1 VVSCVLWACGEQAGP
16 AGPAGPGITIS
27 VAPLTLPGLSRACY
41 DIAVVNAL
49 GETVVSRGDPTV
61 SDPASA
67 LCSDRFGNGAGG
79 DISYVAPCDADQP
92 NHTVYLWIDSLF
104 TVTGATETSLDDW
117 RNPCPPPANGALNG
131 CSLPVTCAENAD
143 VPVTFTLVIMRDA
156 NQGFFDIAVN
166 LDDIFCSAKVDC
178 TQDVAGT
185 EPLNLLFD
193 ANGARAPTIVMAA
206 ACTAGPS
213 HDTASVLHMSNVVVD
228 CGAAGTFDLDPTVM
242 GNAWSP
248 VHGGD
253 PVWQYAVYR
262 GQEALSCGGISCQKL
277 YWNVAIGLDTATA
290 GCTLR
295 AAVTTARAPGLVEGA
310 TPAATTYPYINIEV
324 PLTLPGGGRACT
336 QNPLNGPTSGVQ
348 TRYTSSSV
356 TREFCYRFDGITAAI
371 QPACTLSAGIAP
383 MDAVRGDHRVSS
395 LTGTTLNLTD
405 CPAAR
410 VWWVKPAPG
419 TTSNSSSLTNLGT
432 EANPVV
438 GLRPLLNRDPNAAG
452 GLKRGDVVYLTG
464 GTYFGEIDRNTTTS
478 VAGQAIFAVGD
489 AECPIVVR
497 SAPGQLAIIDGGL
510 REAQENPA
518 TAWEKLTDL
527 EALGDFHGGVPDE
540 YRTTAVIRTQPLAL
554 SGGTDPL
561 GGLILGSPTAPDQGL
576 TKGGHIPLFGYS
588 HRSDL
593 RATNEKWVA
602 LANEDIATEASYPC
616 ARKGGCFVWA
626 GPGTRWMPALPN
638 AKRQKCPT
646 IDTSLTATPNYVLV
660 PLPPDV
666 TKDQLSCDDT
676 GSENAET
683 FGRIHIRMQ
692 HTSFSDGP
700 PNDRQVA
707 PYEGATDPTT
717 IPLDI
722 PVFSIAFQ
730 VKEGSAHLRLEDL
743 VIRGGRRVGLRLD
756 GFFGYRN
763 NQPELVDKPITNVTI
778 KNVTIYAGQFGL
790 SMGHSREVRVEGSR
804 VFGNSAMWHSR
815 AHLKYRSGAG
825 YLVDATGT
833 SDGLVMDGNFFG
845 EGHDGFFLE
854 APNNF
859 TFTRNEIRRV
869 QDDGII
875 TQRKYTGYRKI
886 FKNLFTGCVQCLST
900 HNNGAAV
907 PLGAGVKIEFS
918 SPVAYFEP
926 ASGAIGSPDYKP
938 DSGTYVYRNHFDLRR
953 GTYSRP
959 PTIAENSEDDRAKI
973 YRRAG
978 GVIGDHGTVNWPI
991 LFVYHNTFVFREPF
1005 SRYGHGFAS
1014 GLGNGY
1020 LRLVNNL
1027 FLSRDGNWKPLLIE
1041 NKDISSASA
1050 DDDLDL
1056 IRDLDGGNNLF
1067 WNENPAPLCWTSAV
1081 PVTSVDGICGN
1092 NGPGDPVETRFTG
1105 ANNSVEVC
1113 GFKLNGFG
1121 SCKETGLL
1129 KGDRV
1134 LDPGLIPRWDE
1145 PLLPSLIGPSRTSP
1159 MTNVGRALPAGWPDA
1174 PPWADTGAPDIG
1186 AFPAR

>member
-193 ANGARAPTIVMAA
+193 ANGDRAPTIVMAA

-395 LTGTTLNLTD
+395 LTETVLDTTK
-405 CPAAR
+405 CPGAR
-410 VWWVKPAPG
+410 IWWVKPAPG
-419 TTSNSSSLTNLGT
+419 PMNNNTTYAADAGT
-432 EANPVV
+432 TRDKAIS
-438 GLRPLLNRDPNAAG
+438 GLRSLLNRASASAEL
-452 GLKRGDVVYLTG
+452 LKKGDVVYLTR
-464 GTYFGEIDRNTTTS
+464 GTYFGEIDRTSTTS
-478 VAGQAIFAVGD
+478 EAGQGLFAVGTSD
-489 AECPIVVR
+489 CPIVVR
-497 SAPGQLAIIDGGL
+497 SAPGDLAIIDGGL

-518 TAWEKLTDL
+518 TAWEDWTKF
-527 EALGDFHGGVPDE
+527 AGVPGE
-540 YRTTAVIRTQPLAL
+540 YRTTSDIRKVPLAMT
-554 SGGTDPL
+554 GGIDPI
-561 GGLILGSPTAPDQGL
+561 GGLILGNPTAPDGGL
-576 TKGGHIPLFGYS
+576 TMGGHIPLFGYK

-593 RATNEKWVA
+593 RATNEYWVG
-602 LANEDIATEASYPC
+602 LADDDIATASSYQC

-626 GPGTRWMPALPN
+626 GPGTRWMPTSWNTEREA
-638 AKRQKCPT
+638 CPSN
-646 IDTSLTATPNYVLV
+646 IPAG
-660 PLPPDV
+660 V
-666 TKDQLSCDDT
+666 TNDQLSCGI
-676 GSENAET
+676 GSENSQPL
-683 FGRIHIRMQ
+683 GRIHIRLQ
-692 HTSFSDGP
+692 PTSFSDGP
-700 PNDRQVA
+700 SNDPQVA
-707 PYEGATDPTT
+707 RYTGATDPRT

-730 VKEGSAHLRLEDL
+730 VKEGSQHLRLEDL
-743 VIRGGRRVGLRLD
+743 VIRGGRRIGLRLD
-756 GFFGYRN
+756 GFFGNRN
-763 NQPELVDKPITNVTI
+763 IGNNVIVFVDKPITNVTI
-778 KNVTIYAGQFGL
+778 KNVTIYSGQSGL
-790 SMGHSREVRVEGSR
+790 SMGHSRDVRVEGSR
-804 VFGNSAMWHSR
+804 IFGNSAMWHSR
-815 AHLKYRSGAG
+815 AHIKYRSDPG

-833 SDGLVMDGNFFG
+833 SDRLVMDRNFIG
-845 EGHDGFFLE
+845 EGHDGLYLE
-854 APNNF
+854 DPDTF
-859 TFTRNEIRRV
+859 TFTRNEIRRL

-875 TQRKYTGYRKI
+875 TQRKYIGVRKI
-886 FKNLFTGCVQCLST
+886 AQNLVTGCVQCLST
-900 HNNGAAV
+900 HNTGLAV
-907 PLGAGVKIEFS
+907 PLAAGVKIEFA
-918 SPVAYFEP
+918 PPPAAPAGLAGVFFEP
-926 ASGAIGSPDYKP
+926 ASGVLGSPNYKP
-938 DSGTYVYRNHFDLRR
+938 DSGTYVYRNQFDLRR
-953 GTYSRP
+953 GVYSRP
-959 PTIAENSEDDRAKI
+959 PTTSEASAAQRAAVF
-973 YRRAG
+973 RRVS
-978 GVIGDHGTVNWPI
+978 GVVGDHGTVKWPI
-991 LFVYHNTFVFREPF
+991 FFVYHNTFVFREPT

-1014 GLGNGY
+1014 GLTEGY

-1027 FLSRDGNWKPLLIE
+1027 FLSRINNWKPALLPD
-1041 NKDISSASA
+1041 KDLSSTGQ
-1050 DDDLDL
+1050 LM
-1056 IRDLDGGNNLF
+1056 RDLDGGNNLF
-1067 WNENPAPLCWTSAV
+1067 WNESPV
-1081 PVTSVDGICGN
+1081 PVCWSIASPLSPTTPLPPASADGICDAGEAR
-1092 NGPGDPVETRFTG
+1092 PGYSDPVTG
-1105 ANNSVEVC
+1105 IIPTAVKVC
-1113 GFKLNGFG
+1113 GFDMSGYGTCNA
-1121 SCKETGLL
+1121 TGLL
-1129 KGDRV
+1129 QGDRV

-1159 MTNVGRALPAGWPDA
+1159 MTDVGRALPAGWPDA